1 MAKSQ
6 YFIESPHTKEECLA
20 ALDAIAEHGK
30 NALNR
35 WDFGCMEGNHTG
47 YAMVEAQSE
56 NEALNQVP
64 DIIRHK
70 ARVNKVHRFSTEE
83 IAAFHK

>member
-20 ALDAIAEHGK
+20 ALDAIVEKGK
-30 NALNR
+30 NVLNR

-47 YAMVEAQSE
+47 YTTVEAQNE
-56 NEALNQVP
+56 NEALTHVP
-64 DIIRHK
+64 EIIRSK
-70 ARVNKVHRFSTEE
+70 ARARKVHKFSMEE
-83 IAAFHK
+83 IASFHR